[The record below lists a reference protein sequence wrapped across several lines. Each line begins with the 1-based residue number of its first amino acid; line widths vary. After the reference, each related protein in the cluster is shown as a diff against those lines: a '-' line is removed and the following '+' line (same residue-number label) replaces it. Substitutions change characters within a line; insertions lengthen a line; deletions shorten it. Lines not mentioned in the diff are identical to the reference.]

1 MNLLAIA
8 VRRMSMSTQQRLFEE
23 PPPRWI
29 ARLWETIDP
38 ERREEVLTI
47 LAEMGKGAIVGE
59 RSSQGEGDDE
69 S

>member
-1 MNLLAIA
+1 
-8 VRRMSMSTQQRLFEE
+8 MSMQQRLFED
-23 PPPRWI
+23 PPPGWI

-47 LAEMGKGAIVGE
+47 LAEMGRSAIDAR
-59 RSSQGEGDDE
+59 RSSIGEGDDE